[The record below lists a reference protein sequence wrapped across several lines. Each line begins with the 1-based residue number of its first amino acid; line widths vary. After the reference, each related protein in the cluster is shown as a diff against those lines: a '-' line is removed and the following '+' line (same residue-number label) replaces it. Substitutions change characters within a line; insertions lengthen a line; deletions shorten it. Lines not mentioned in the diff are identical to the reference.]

1 MFCSS
6 HWFVNGECFKSCK
19 FFTDETKRVVLTC
32 IRLETG
38 SNIHYFWSFTMHSL
52 SSPNFFLRP
61 WCTSTPFYSKRA
73 RHSLHLSDISM
84 GYILKRGNFFP
95 DETKKAFLTFL
106 RLETSSNIHYFWS
119 FTMHSISSSIFFLW
133 PRCTSTPFYSKR
145 ARHSLHLSD
154 KSIGYILK
162 RGSFFRDETKKIVF
176 NLSTLRNKF
185 QDLLLLKFHH
195 ALIIFIELLFA
206 ALVHFYSVL
215 LEESK
220 TFSSSQRY
228 IHGVYFKERQF
239 FPRWDQKTGFNLSTL
254 RKKLQHLPLLKVS
267 PCTQNLHQIS
277 FWGSG
282 ALLLRF
288 TLREQDILF
297 ISVIHLWGIFKKE
310 AFFPQMRLKKW
321 F

>member
-73 RHSLHLSDISM
+73 RHSLHLSDTSM
-84 GYILKRGNFFP
+84 GYILNRGNFFP
-95 DETKKAFLTFL
+95 DETKKGFLTFL
-106 RLETSSNIHYFWS
+106 RLETSSNIHYFRS

-195 ALIIFIELLFA
+195 ALNIFINLLFA
-206 ALVHFYSVL
+206 ALVHFTPFYSKKARYSIHLNDSFLGDILKEAIFWQMRPKKVVL
-215 LEESK
+215 TCIRLE
-220 TFSSSQRY
+220 TCWT
-228 IHGVYFKERQF
+228 I
-239 FPRWDQKTGFNLSTL
+239 STS
-254 RKKLQHLPLLKVS
+254 KVS
-267 PCTQNLHQIS
+267 LCTQCLHQFS
-277 FWGSG
+277 FCGPG

-288 TLREQDILF
+288 TLREQYVLF
-297 ISVIHLWGIFKKE
+297 ISLIRQWGMF
-310 AFFPQMRLKKW
+310 
-321 F
+321 

>member
-6 HWFVNGECFKSCK
+6 HWFVNGGCFKK
-19 FFTDETKRVVLTC
+19 LQ
-32 IRLETG
+32 
-38 SNIHYFWSFTMHSL
+38 
-52 SSPNFFLRP
+52 
-61 WCTSTPFYSKRA
+61 
-73 RHSLHLSDISM
+73 
-84 GYILKRGNFFP
+84 
-95 DETKKAFLTFL
+95 
-106 RLETSSNIHYFWS
+106 
-119 FTMHSISSSIFFLW
+119 IFHRW
-133 PRCTSTPFYSKR
+133 
-145 ARHSLHLSD
+145 D
-154 KSIGYILK
+154 QKSG
-162 RGSFFRDETKKIVF
+162 F
-176 NLSTLRNKF
+176 NLYSLRNRF
-185 QDLLLLKFHH
+185 QHSLLLKFHH